1 MRLFSANSPCSWMIL
16 GVMISLSWIHS
27 SRAEEEVDFGA
38 DIRPLLSNN
47 CYACHGPDEEH
58 RSGGF
63 RLDLEG
69 SAYGEA
75 DSGEHPIV
83 PGDVDASEIMARIL
97 STDPDVQM
105 PPPDSNKSLKPAEIA
120 KIRQWVADGAKYEL
134 HWSFQPLTKPEPPTV
149 KQTDW
154 PTNSIDSFVLAKL
167 EKLGLSPTDS
177 ASKERLIR
185 RVTFDL
191 TGLPP
196 TLNEVDAFLADE
208 SPDAYEKVV
217 DRLLASPHYGEHMAR
232 FWLDA
237 ARFGDT
243 HGLHLDNYREMWL
256 YRDWV
261 IQAFNNNQ
269 PFDQFTIEQLAGDL
283 LENPTEDQKI
293 ASGFNRCH
301 VTTNEGGSIKQE
313 VETRNVID
321 RVTTTGTVFMGL
333 TFECTRCHD
342 HKYDPLTMNDFYS
355 MYAFF
360 NSFDYNPMDGNVKDH
375 APTIRMVPSDDQQQI
390 AKLQQEIEQTKTK
403 ISEQLAAIE
412 YTEPDAATP
421 TEDEPAV
428 DVVWID
434 DDTPPGAKLHGNL
447 YPWQWVEAPEPVF
460 AGKRSSKRTS
470 KELDQH
476 YFTEATEPLTI
487 YEDDVLFTYV
497 YLDPADPP
505 KEIMLQWNNGN
516 WNFRAYWGENLIP
529 FGSDGT
535 TSRQHQGD
543 LPALGEWVRLEI
555 PVSAI
560 ELKPGEKI
568 NGWAFTQ
575 WGGTVY
581 WDQSGVATRE
591 GRPRVY
597 RSLAQWSTELAA
609 KKKPTEPKK
618 IVAIAKKEA
627 EKRSEAEQTQLQR
640 YFVEHVFAD
649 TREIFTPLQQTIA
662 ANEKTIADMT
672 NASPTTLISKEKDKP
687 VTAYILERGEYDQQ
701 GEEIGRATPGML
713 PPMPADAPLNRL
725 GLARWLV
732 NPEHPLTARVTVN
745 RLWQHAFG
753 TGLVKT
759 AEDFGLQGDPPSH
772 PQLLDWLASQF
783 IADGWDVKTMM
794 KRIVLSSTYR
804 QSSKM
809 TPEAIARD
817 PNNRLLA
824 RGPRFRLD
832 AEMIR
837 DQALAVS
844 GLLVDQI
851 GGPSVKP
858 PQPAGLWK
866 SVGYSG
872 SNTVQFKADEGHAK
886 VHRRTLY
893 TFVKRTSPP
902 PQMSTLDAPS
912 RESCTVRRERTNTPL
927 QALMLM
933 NDPQFVETARALA
946 IRTRKEGGETP
957 QAQAAFLLRLCMSRN
972 PHEQEIAEIVQLVS
986 AAQAHFAAEP
996 KAAEALLNV
1005 GEIPPDAS
1013 IDVAENAEA
1022 AAWTLAA
1029 NLVLNLDEV
1038 ITKN

>member
-1 MRLFSANSPCSWMIL
+1 MRLPSANSPCSWMIL
-16 GVMISLSWIHS
+16 GVLISLGWIQS
-27 SRAEEEVDFGA
+27 SRADEAIDFGA

-47 CYACHGPDEEH
+47 CYSCHGPDEEH

-63 RLDLEG
+63 RLDLEA
-69 SAYGEA
+69 SAFGEA
-75 DSGEHPIV
+75 DSGEHPLV
-83 PGDVDASEIMARIL
+83 AGDVDASEIIARIM
-97 STDPDVQM
+97 STDPDVMM

-120 KIRQWVADGAKYEL
+120 KIRQWVAEGAKYEL
-134 HWSFQPLTKPEPPTV
+134 HWSFQPLTQPEPPAI
-149 KQTDW
+149 KQAAW
-154 PTNSIDSFVLAKL
+154 PTNPIDQFVLARL
-167 EKLGLSPTDS
+167 EKLGLAPADAAT
-177 ASKERLIR
+177 KERLIR

-196 TLNEVDAFLADE
+196 TLAEVDAFLADE
-208 SPDAYEKVV
+208 SPEAYEKVV

-237 ARFGDT
+237 ARYGDT

-283 LENPTEDQKI
+283 LENPTDAQKI

-301 VTTNEGGSIKQE
+301 VTTSEGGSIAAE

-333 TFECTRCHD
+333 TFECTSCHD

-360 NSFDYNPMDGNVKDH
+360 NSFDYNPLDGNVKDP
-375 APTIRMVPSDDQQQI
+375 APTIRMVSTADQQQI
-390 AKLQQEIEQTKTK
+390 AALQQEIQQAKTK
-403 ISEQLAAIE
+403 ISEQLATIE
-412 YTEPDAATP
+412 YQ
-421 TEDEPAV
+421 EPADADPEV
-428 DVVWID
+428 DQPVEVVWID
-434 DDTPPGAKLHGNL
+434 DDTPKGAKLQANL

-460 AGKRSSKRTS
+460 AGKRASKRTS

-476 YFTEATEPLTI
+476 FFTEANPPLTV
-487 YEDDVLFTYV
+487 YKDDVLFTYV

-535 TSRQHQGD
+535 VSRQRQGD
-543 LPALGEWVRLEI
+543 LPALGEWVRLEV
-555 PVSAI
+555 PVSASG
-560 ELKPGEKI
+560 LNPGDKL

-581 WDQSGVATRE
+581 WDKSGVVTRE
-591 GRPRVY
+591 GRPRAY
-597 RSLAQWSTELAA
+597 RSLAEWATELAA
-609 KKKPTEPKK
+609 KQKPTEPKE
-618 IVAIAKKEA
+618 IVAIAKKAA
-627 EKRSEAEQTQLQR
+627 ETRSEAEQTQLQQ
-640 YFVEHVFAD
+640 YFVEHAFAE
-649 TREIFTPLQQTIA
+649 TREIFSPYHQTIA
-662 ANEKTIADMT
+662 ANEKSIADMT
-672 NASPTTLISKEKDKP
+672 NAAPTTLISKEQDKP
-687 VTAYILERGEYDQQ
+687 VTAHILKRGEYDQL
-701 GEEIGRATPGML
+701 GAEIGRATPGML
-713 PPMPADAPLNRL
+713 PPMKADSPLNRL
-725 GLARWLV
+725 GLAQWLV
-732 NPEHPLTARVTVN
+732 DPQHPLTARVTVN
-745 RLWQHAFG
+745 RLWQHALG

-759 AEDFGLQGDPPSH
+759 AEDFGLQGEPPSH

-783 IADGWDVKTMM
+783 IADGWDVKAMM
-794 KRIVLSSTYR
+794 KRIMLSSTYR

-809 TPEAIARD
+809 SPEKIARD
-817 PNNRLLA
+817 PGNRLLA

-844 GLLVDQI
+844 GLMADQV

-858 PQPAGLWK
+858 PQPLGLWEA
-866 SVGYSG
+866 VGYSG
-872 SNTVQFKADEGHAK
+872 SNTVKFQADEGHEK

-893 TFVKRTSPP
+893 TFIKRTSPP

-933 NDPQFVETARALA
+933 NDPQYVETSRALA
-946 IRTRKEGGETP
+946 TRIIEEGGETP
-957 QAQAAFLLRLCMSRN
+957 QSRATFLIRLCMSRV
-972 PHEQEIAEIVQLVS
+972 PHEQEVTEIVQLVS
-986 AAQAHFAAEP
+986 AAHEHFVADP
-996 KAAEALLNV
+996 KAAVALLQV
-1005 GEIPPDAS
+1005 GEATKVSDA
-1013 IDVAENAEA
+1013 DAAEA